1 MNYWWLSCVSDDFLL
16 LMISEIFLPLQKM
29 FQKHWNIDYTKKI
42 YWHLERYKVNKI
54 KLAGDSGEFFN
65 IFKKIT
71 FKVNL
76 QGFILR
82 LWESVLFRM
91 SSLSVCLLC
100 LLQSQSMKVHTAH
113 TLMSSKIMKMKECKK
128 KIRNKYAFEEINKDY
143 DLQ

>member
-29 FQKHWNIDYTKKI
+29 FQKHRNIDYTKKI

-54 KLAGDSGEFFN
+54 KLAGDSGEYFN

-91 SSLSVCLLC
+91 SSLSVCLLASVSVNEGPHRTHFNE
-100 LLQSQSMKVHTAH
+100 LNDHEDGRM
-113 TLMSSKIMKMKECKK
+113 
-128 KIRNKYAFEEINKDY
+128 
-143 DLQ
+143 